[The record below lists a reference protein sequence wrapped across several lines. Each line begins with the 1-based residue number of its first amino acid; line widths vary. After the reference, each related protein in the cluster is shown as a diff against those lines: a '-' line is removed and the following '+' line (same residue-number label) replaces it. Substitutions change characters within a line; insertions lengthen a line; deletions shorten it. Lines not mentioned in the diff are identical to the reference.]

1 MATSTVSN
9 IVGSGTN
16 ANGTWIQ
23 FQDGTMICTKQ
34 RSASVTFNT
43 SYGGWFETAVATD
56 FGDWAKPFISTPVIS
71 VTIGG
76 QMALLESVHNV
87 SETSAGSSYVIKPIG
102 VTQTNVFN
110 IIGIGRWK

>member
-23 FQDGTMICTKQ
+23 FQDGTMICTKAVD
-34 RSASVTFNT
+34 ASVTFNT
-43 SYGGWFETAVATD
+43 SYGGWFETSVPVL
-56 FGDWAKPFISTPVIS
+56 FGDWAKPFTATPVIS
-71 VTIGG
+71 VTVGG
-76 QMALLESVHNV
+76 AMALLESVNG
-87 SETSAGSSYVIKPIG
+87 TSATAAGNGYAIKPIG

-110 IIGIGRWK
+110 IMGIGRWK